1 VTLKP
6 AKKTAERTAGARTAK
21 TLLKRPNAA
30 LSRCLA
36 SPLHH
41 HDPFFPVVGS

>member
-6 AKKTAERTAGARTAK
+6 AKKTTERTAWARTAK

-30 LSRCLA
+30 LSRRLA